1 MSLDN
6 TYTYKIAVSVDVLT
20 ASIFWNRTDLTVSS
34 LCGLELR
41 KVAAGKGGVWSLVQL
56 GRFLN
61 RLSKDHCE
69 SAIRGDAQA
78 ALNTLNTL
86 GVRYTLEH

>member
-1 MSLDN
+1 MSWDS
-6 TYTYKIAVSVDVLT
+6 TYTYKVAISVDVLT

-41 KVAAGKGGVWSLVQL
+41 KKATGKGAIWSLVQL

-61 RLSKDHCE
+61 WLNKDHCE

-78 ALNTLNTL
+78 ALNALNIL
-86 GVRYTLEH
+86 GVRYTLEP